1 MVGKCGGAVDSVSFI
16 SYCLEQAQIRLI
28 GTYEDLT
35 QKEVLGGSP
44 YANNVGVI
52 LWHVTR
58 AADNLLTR
66 LENGS
71 AFGAVGMRSLAS
83 P

>member
-28 GTYEDLT
+28 GTCEDLT
-35 QKEVLGGSP
+35 QEEVLGGSP

-58 AADNLLTR
+58 AEDNRYPDWKTGLRSGR
-66 LENGS
+66 L
-71 AFGAVGMRSLAS
+71 A
-83 P
+83 